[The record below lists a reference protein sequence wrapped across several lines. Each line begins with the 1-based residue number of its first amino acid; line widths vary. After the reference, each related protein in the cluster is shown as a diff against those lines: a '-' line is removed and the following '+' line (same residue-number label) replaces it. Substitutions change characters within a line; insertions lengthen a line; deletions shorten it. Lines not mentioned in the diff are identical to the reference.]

1 MIDANAYMNQM
12 GAPRRE
18 DFTEKVV
25 ATSRKGETKEVKF
38 FDQQGYNKARDAYF
52 AENTRLWELFVADLK
67 EDLGITDHPKAGLL
81 ISKALDNS
89 SGDFYSVAEWCE
101 DMVDLIL

>member
-1 MIDANAYMNQM
+1 MINTKAYMNQM
-12 GAPRRE
+12 VFPRRE

-25 ATSRKGETKEVKF
+25 ATSRLGETKEVKF
-38 FDQQGYNKARDAYF
+38 FDQQGYNKARSAYF
-52 AENTRLWELFVADLK
+52 AENTRLLELFVADLK

-81 ISKALDNS
+81 ISKALNNF
-89 SGDFYSVAEWCE
+89 SGDFYSIAEWCE